1 MGSTAGLGYKVTAAV
16 VIFVFTLVFTY
27 IPFWVR
33 SFKTNKS
40 LVSLANCLA
49 GGIFFSAGLIHILP
63 DAQEAWEKAD
73 SSAGRNHSD
82 ESFPWITFSVLCS
95 FTLILFVDRVLLPGH
110 HSHAHSHSHD
120 DQERGHLNEAD
131 SHPKEGNELESHL
144 KAADHEH
151 EHGHA
156 PLGPYMLV
164 VAMGFHAFF
173 EGLALGLLEN
183 ITGFSGFLLAI
194 LFHKWAEG
202 AAVGIS
208 FLTNRVS
215 RSATLIGLCI
225 FSSLTPLGVAT
236 GILFSKTDDR
246 IKAVLLALSAG
257 TFFYIA
263 ICEILSEEFA
273 NSKISFKK
281 FCAYTCGAALMVG
294 VWFVEQLG
302 QPDDD

>member
-16 VIFVFTLVFTY
+16 AIFALTFVFAY
-27 IPFWVR
+27 MPFWIK

-49 GGIFFSAGLIHILP
+49 GGIFLSAGLIHILP
-63 DAQEAWEKAD
+63 DAQEAWEKAEK
-73 SSAGRNHSD
+73 SAGRNHSD
-82 ESFPWITFSVLCS
+82 ESFPWVSFSVLCS

-110 HSHAHSHSHD
+110 HSHAHEAEEPEHHS
-120 DQERGHLNEAD
+120 ATD
-131 SHPKEGNELESHL
+131 SQPKEAQDLESHL
-144 KAADHEH
+144 KPADHDHEH
-151 EHGHA
+151 SHAA

-173 EGLALGLLEN
+173 EGLALGLLDN
-183 ITGFSGFLLAI
+183 FAGFAGFFLAI
-194 LFHKWAEG
+194 VFHKWAEG

-215 RSATLIGLCI
+215 KGSTLVGLSV
-225 FSSLTPLGVAT
+225 FSGLTPLGVAT
-236 GILFSKTDDR
+236 GIFFTKTDNR

-263 ICEILSEEFA
+263 ISEILSEEFS
-273 NSKISFKK
+273 NSKISLKK
-281 FCAYTCGAALMVG
+281 FVAYTCGAALMVG

-302 QPDDD
+302 DPDNN